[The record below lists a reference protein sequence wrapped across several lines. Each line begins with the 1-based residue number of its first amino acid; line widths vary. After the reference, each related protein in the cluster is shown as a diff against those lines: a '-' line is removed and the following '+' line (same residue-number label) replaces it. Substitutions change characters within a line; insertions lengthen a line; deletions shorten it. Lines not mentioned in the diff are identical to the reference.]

1 MVFKL
6 HQCVP
11 KYQFNYVEQE
21 KHGGSSLIWYRIQ
34 TPEKKMIATTHTLF
48 RFFLIPN
55 QITEILS
62 YT

>member
-1 MVFKL
+1 
-6 HQCVP
+6 VP